1 MQKQSIFNSIFKVFS
16 SNVTAIGITALIGI
30 ILPRLLGPQLLGKLN
45 SALALAAIVYSISF
59 LGIRSSI
66 VIVMG
71 QKSYDM
77 KQMVSAIFFISL
89 LSILL
94 STSMLLFFL
103 LFISTDIYALSM
115 IILVCLLNPFDFVLS
130 YMSGFSLANQKF
142 KIFNRLNLLPKVIQL
157 IAVLVLIG
165 YFDLRLT
172 AVLFAILISK
182 LLTIL
187 ITFRSIKLPWPDIR
201 IRHIPAALFKSL
213 LKYGMVYALAFLL
226 TRLNYRV
233 DLLILKRLSEISE
246 VGYYSLGVNIAET
259 IWQIPIAVGLVLMTH
274 SAGEKDQKLITAQVC
289 VTLRISLIISVL
301 ATTVLFLLTPF
312 LIKLVFGV
320 MYLPSISIVRTI
332 LPGILFFVVLKII
345 NSQFIGNGKPE
356 LAIYALLPSVII
368 NVVLNILLIPS
379 YKGVGAAMATNI
391 SYFCGSFVL
400 LVIYSRTYSVSLV
413 DIFKYRSSDFSFIH
427 SLRHKLVR
435 HFS

>member
-1 MQKQSIFNSIFKVFS
+1 MQKQSIFNSIFRVFS

-30 ILPRLLGPQLLGKLN
+30 MLPRLLGPQLLGKLN

-103 LFISTDIYALSM
+103 LFISKDIYALSM

-157 IAVLVLIG
+157 IAVLVLFG

-187 ITFRSIKLPWPDIR
+187 ITFRSINLPWPDLR

-289 VTLRISLIISVL
+289 STLRISLILSIL

-356 LAIYALLPSVII
+356 MAIYALLPSVII

-427 SLRHKLVR
+427 TLRHKLVR

>member
-1 MQKQSIFNSIFKVFS
+1 
-16 SNVTAIGITALIGI
+16 
-30 ILPRLLGPQLLGKLN
+30 
-45 SALALAAIVYSISF
+45 
-59 LGIRSSI
+59 
-66 VIVMG
+66 
-71 QKSYDM
+71 
-77 KQMVSAIFFISL
+77 
-89 LSILL
+89 
-94 STSMLLFFL
+94 
-103 LFISTDIYALSM
+103 
-115 IILVCLLNPFDFVLS
+115 
-130 YMSGFSLANQKF
+130 
-142 KIFNRLNLLPKVIQL
+142 
-157 IAVLVLIG
+157 VLIG

-187 ITFRSIKLPWPDIR
+187 ITFRSIKLPWPDLR

-289 VTLRISLIISVL
+289 ATLRISLIISVL

-356 LAIYALLPSVII
+356 MAIYALLPSVII

-379 YKGVGAAMATNI
+379 YKGIGAAMATNI

-413 DIFKYRSSDFSFIH
+413 DIFKYRSSDFGFIH
-427 SLRHKLVR
+427 TLRHKLVR